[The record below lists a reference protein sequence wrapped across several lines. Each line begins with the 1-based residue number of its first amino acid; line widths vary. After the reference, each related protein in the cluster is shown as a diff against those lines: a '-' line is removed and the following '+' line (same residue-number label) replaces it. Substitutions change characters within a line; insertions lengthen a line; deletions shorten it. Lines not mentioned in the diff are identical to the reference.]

1 MKICKKHQ
9 TFEVMGVNSWV
20 KMQVK
25 KIDTSCFS
33 ARHQGSWLNGFDRSA
48 FHVLFLYY
56 YAFDMYYYTFDRSA
70 FYVLFQNL

>member
-9 TFEVMGVNSWV
+9 TFEMMGVNSWV

-33 ARHQGSWLNGFDRSA
+33 ARHQGS
-48 FHVLFLYY
+48 
-56 YAFDMYYYTFDRSA
+56 
-70 FYVLFQNL
+70 